1 MSADEKLDALTEGY
15 DGVSAPA
22 ANYRNV
28 TRWGDLLFLSGKS
41 SRRVVDGKLGVDIA
55 LDEGKRIAREVALEL
70 LLVLREE
77 LGSLNRI
84 GQFIELQGFI
94 NASDDFKGHA
104 QVLDGASDLLVEVL
118 GPAGVHSR
126 SVLGA
131 VSLRGGQPVILRA
144 VVGIGR

>member
-15 DGVSAPA
+15 DGVGAPA

-41 SRRVVDGKLGVDIA
+41 SRRVVDGKLGVDIT
-55 LDEGKRIAREVALEL
+55 LDEGKRIAREVALAL

-84 GQFIELQGFI
+84 GQFIELPF
-94 NASDDFKGHA
+94 AS
-104 QVLDGASDLLVEVL
+104 S
-118 GPAGVHSR
+118 AG
-126 SVLGA
+126 
-131 VSLRGGQPVILRA
+131 
-144 VVGIGR
+144 